1 MGGSLQINQIYEF
14 YVELYVN
21 EKLVDKSDVELYVN
35 EKLVDKSDVV
45 LVEIQSED
53 SIVVEIS

>member
-1 MGGSLQINQIYEF
+1 MSGSLQINQIYEF
-14 YVELYVN
+14 YVELY
-21 EKLVDKSDVELYVN
+21 DN